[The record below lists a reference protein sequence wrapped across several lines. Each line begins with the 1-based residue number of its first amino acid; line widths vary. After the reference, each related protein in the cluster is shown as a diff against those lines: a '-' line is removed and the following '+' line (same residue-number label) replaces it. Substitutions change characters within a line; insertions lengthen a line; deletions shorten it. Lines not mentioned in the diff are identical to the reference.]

1 MSNVKNV
8 KNVKCQMP
16 KISMSN
22 MSNVKCK
29 LSKMSNVR
37 CQKCQMSNAKLLFRA
52 NFGSSDCLSA
62 FTMLQHCGVAKPASS
77 APSSSNASTSGA
89 AKPAVGSSAPVDIR
103 SEPAASSS
111 SENRRSPGAIG
122 GAEKPAAQLLCDLEG
137 ATWMQMLPVLQDIEQ
152 EEVAQKLLEDVPK
165 LQKWKGMSKPSNE
178 VRDAMM
184 KLGSRWE
191 VSQYIQR
198 KKRPPAEVAQELDE
212 RMRRKARELLT
223 NRGLKPL
230 PVETSPSV
238 AEPRDWLVLQ
248 NPARRNRRAV
258 LQNLHTVLR
267 SLAQCCKTCTQPYG
281 E

>member
-29 LSKMSNVR
+29 LSKMSKCQMSNVR

-89 AKPAVGSSAPVDIR
+89 AKPAVGSSAPVDMR

-184 KLGSRWE
+184 KLGSNWG
-191 VSQYIQR
+191 VPQKTQQ
-198 KKRPPAEVAQELDE
+198 KKRPPATVAQELDE
-212 RMRRKARELLT
+212 RMLRKARELLT

-230 PVETSPSV
+230 PVETSPSLPV
-238 AEPRDWLVLQ
+238 ETSPSVLQ
-248 NPARRNRRAV
+248 M
-258 LQNLHTVLR
+258 LCSTEHTVVLENPP
-267 SLAQCCKTCTQPYG
+267 SGNVT
-281 E
+281 

>member
-29 LSKMSNVR
+29 LSKMSKCQMSNVR
-37 CQKCQMSNAKLLFRA
+37 CQKCQMSNAKLLFRT

-89 AKPAVGSSAPVDIR
+89 AKPAVGSSAPVDMR

-165 LQKWKGMSKPSNE
+165 LRKWKGMSKPSNE

-223 NRGLKPL
+223 NRGLKPFL
-230 PVETSPSV
+230 VETSPSV
-238 AEPRDWLVLQ
+238 LQ
-248 NPARRNRRAV
+248 M
-258 LQNLHTVLR
+258 LCSTEHTVVLENPP
-267 SLAQCCKTCTQPYG
+267 SGNVT
-281 E
+281 